1 MRVNEN
7 QTWFEI
13 ANISSIRT
21 SDDKPFE
28 SAPNIQ
34 KSCPSLLCQEVHCNG
49 CVFSD
54 HAGGSASNCCVAHA
68 GTASALQVCADDV
81 PSMPRIGSSHVC
93 FSLKQSIGLYHG
105 QELHSLPSPLFQI
118 MCSRPAVGCACL
130 ISPEMRNIPAWQRRC
145 LSAGCVALAAAGS
158 LRGPGSRVVA
168 GWK

>member
-1 MRVNEN
+1 MKTRPG
-7 QTWFEI
+7 
-13 ANISSIRT
+13 SRLRT
-21 SDDKPFE
+21 SRA
-28 SAPNIQ
+28 SVLQ
-34 KSCPSLLCQEVHCNG
+34 TTSLLKVLRTSRSL
-49 CVFSD
+49 VRV
-54 HAGGSASNCCVAHA
+54 CCVRKFIAMVVCLVTMQGAPLQIVVLHMQVLQC
-68 GTASALQVCADDV
+68 ALQVCADDV